1 MGQKKARNGLLS
13 ETERQLVE
21 DYKNLKKLRNQRDK
35 LKEKSPRHPKIRE
48 LTQKINT
55 VAKRYSALSV
65 KIKGR
70 IESVHDDLRIILNNE
85 KLVSDLKLFGLTSF
99 IGITAK
105 LERLKAPTFE
115 EISEYAEQDVDYSTW
130 RVHWKKVDG
139 KRKYWLTTREEKKP
153 TTRDTDTA
161 YYPILG
167 IKGIYPIK
175 LMIEK
180 NKKLV
185 EVQKI
190 INVKEVLYEAL
201 DLMKRFPESHIL
213 DKKPRTIRKI
223 LDRIEKFKKKLY
235 DLEISKVTEEKILV
249 KPHVTLD
256 EFKEEFPDYV
266 ERYQECA
273 EMKSKVL
280 KKLNEYF
287 LQFGFKMKPIG
298 IIEPI
303 SKEDQKI
310 QDKIF
315 GKPKI

>member
-13 ETERQLVE
+13 ETERQLVG
-21 DYKNLKKLRNQRDK
+21 DYKNLKKLRNQRDR
-35 LKEKSPRHPKIRE
+35 LKGKSPQNPKIKE
-48 LTQKINT
+48 ITQRINT
-55 VAKRYSALSV
+55 VSKRYSALSGE
-65 KIKGR
+65 IKGR
-70 IESVHDDLRIILNNE
+70 IESVHYDLRIILNNE
-85 KLVSDLKLFGLTSF
+85 KLVRDLKLFGLTSF
-99 IGITAK
+99 IGITAM

-115 EISEYAEQDVDYSTW
+115 AISEYAEQDLDYSTW
-130 RVHWKKVDG
+130 RVHWKKVNG
-139 KRKYWLTTREEKKP
+139 KREYWLTTREEKKL

-167 IKGIYPIK
+167 IKGIYPIRS
-175 LMIEK
+175 MIEK
-180 NKKLV
+180 NGKQV

-223 LDRIEKFKKKLY
+223 WDRIEKFKKKLN

-249 KPHVTLD
+249 KPHVVLD
-256 EFKEEFPDYV
+256 EYKEEFPDFV
-266 ERYQECA
+266 KRYQECA

-280 KKLNEYF
+280 KMLNEYF
-287 LQFGFKMKPIG
+287 LQFGFKMKTIG
-298 IIEPI
+298 SIEPI

-315 GKPKI
+315 GKPKT